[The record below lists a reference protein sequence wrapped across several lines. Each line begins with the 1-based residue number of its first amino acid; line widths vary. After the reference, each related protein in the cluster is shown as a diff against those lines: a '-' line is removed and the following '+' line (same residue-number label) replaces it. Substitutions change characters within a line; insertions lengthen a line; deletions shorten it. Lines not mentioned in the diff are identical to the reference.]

1 MIYLDTK
8 AEEKGA
14 VNEEQEP
21 EVQEYKSGV
30 QIEGRSK
37 RVITKPSYLGDYVYE
52 KEKERRLTW
61 NGRLLN

>member
-37 RVITKPSYLGDYVYE
+37 RVITKPSYLSDYV
-52 KEKERRLTW
+52 
-61 NGRLLN
+61 